1 MQLNEAV
8 SRRLVELMQER
19 GMTQYQL
26 YMKSG
31 VPKSTIGNLVNCAYP
46 SMKLRIIHELCQ
58 GLEIDLSS
66 FFTSPHNYA
75 LFMAA
80 RDLCD
85 KTEAVTVSLLERF
98 MDEC

>member
-8 SRRLVELMQER
+8 SKRLLELLSER

-31 VPKSTIGNLVNCAYP
+31 VPKSTIGNLINCTYP

-58 GLEIDLSS
+58 GLEIDLSD
-66 FFTSPHNYA
+66 FFSSP
-75 LFMAA
+75 LF
-80 RDLCD
+80 RE
-85 KTEAVTVSLLERF
+85 TNLEP
-98 MDEC
+98 